1 MPASAAGLR
10 AQLAAPLAEAG
21 LDLED
26 VHVRRA
32 GRRELVRVVVDRDG
46 GVDLDAIAEA
56 SHLISGLLDSEPLAR
71 EFDGAYVL
79 EVTSPGVDRP
89 LTEPRH
95 WRRAAGRLVHATL
108 ADGSVLSGR
117 VIGADDVNVVM
128 RLADGSQT
136 SVEYGALRHGSV
148 QVEFQR
154 TEEAQGD
161 GGDES
166 DVDESDP
173 DKEVPWT
180 ST

>member
-10 AQLAAPLAEAG
+10 AQLTAPLAEAG

-26 VHVRRA
+26 VHVQRA

-56 SHLISGLLDSEPLAR
+56 SHLISGLLDAEPLASA
-71 EFDGAYVL
+71 FDGAYVL

-117 VIGADDVNVVM
+117 VIGADSSTVVM
-128 RLADGSQT
+128 RLPDGTES
-136 SVEYGALRHGSV
+136 SLEYRALRNGSV

-154 TEEAQGD
+154 SEDAQGD
-161 GGDES
+161 DLDES
-166 DVDESDP
+166 DQDESDQ
-173 DKEVPWT
+173 DEEVPWT